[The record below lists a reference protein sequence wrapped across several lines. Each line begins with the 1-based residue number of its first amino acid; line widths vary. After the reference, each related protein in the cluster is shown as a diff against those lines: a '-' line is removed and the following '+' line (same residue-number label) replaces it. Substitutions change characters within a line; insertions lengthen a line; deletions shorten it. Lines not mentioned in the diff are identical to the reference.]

1 MNANDNVFVF
11 YDVQN
16 NNNNQDKKVLN
27 RNIETI
33 KETYIK
39 EINKYKEIRN

>member
-1 MNANDNVFVF
+1 MNANDNIFVF

-39 EINKYKEIRN
+39 EINKYK